1 MQSIKLI
8 DRDTDISKLKMR
20 QMDWDTVINRKP
32 YFVVLIEGYIHT
44 IGGKYGN
51 NNLWAYPRNEKPSC
65 ENLVQ
70 FNGEPVCWGI
80 NYAPYNHA
88 RYRHDEFEAISFDGF
103 QKKIDEW
110 YKDKDFELC
119 DPPISAQF
127 ALDLIFK
134 TLVDDREDYPYLT
147 TMPENTEQTNSI
159 MLDLILR
166 KYSRKYRKYL
176 QKQKRRKNK

>member
-1 MQSIKLI
+1 MI
-8 DRDTDISKLKMR
+8 
-20 QMDWDTVINRKP
+20 W
-32 YFVVLIEGYIHT
+32 
-44 IGGKYGN
+44 
-51 NNLWAYPRNEKPSC
+51 NE
-65 ENLVQ
+65 E
-70 FNGEPVCWGI
+70 
-80 NYAPYNHA
+80 
-88 RYRHDEFEAISFDGF
+88 ISFDGF

-147 TMPENTEQTNSI
+147 TMSENVEQTNSI

-176 QKQKRRKNK
+176 KSKRKMVSK